1 MKEMND
7 DELQQ
12 WLDSK
17 PQLPADGRSGKD
29 EKAYRTLFEALG
41 SEPEKGLPYDFSAKV
56 TRHIQTEARRS
67 NDLKFNI
74 IAALLF
80 VAAVAIV
87 CFALSVWNP
96 KQAPELL
103 KYKWALLLFPVVFVT
118 IQYFDQKLIRE
129 RIFHHKPGNGRH

>member
-12 WLDSK
+12 WLSGK
-17 PQLPADGRSGKD
+17 PQLPADDQLGKD
-29 EKAYRTLFEALG
+29 EKAYKALFEALDN
-41 SEPEKGLPYDFSAKV
+41 EPAKGLPYDFSAKV
-56 TRHIQTEARRS
+56 TRHIQTEAKRS

-80 VAAVAIV
+80 IGILAVLCLGFSA
-87 CFALSVWNP
+87 WNP

-103 KYKWALLLFPVVFVT
+103 KFKWVLLLFPIVFIA
-118 IQYFDQKLIRE
+118 IQYFDQKLVRE
-129 RIFHHKPGNGRH
+129 RIFHGKQGNGNH

>member
-1 MKEMND
+1 MKEMKD

-12 WLDSK
+12 WLDGK
-17 PQLPADGRSGKD
+17 PQLPADDQLSKD
-29 EKAYRTLFEALG
+29 EKAYRALIEALDTDT
-41 SEPEKGLPYDFSAKV
+41 EKGLPYDFSAKV
-56 TRHIQTEARRS
+56 TRHIQTEAKRS
-67 NDLKFNI
+67 SELKFNI

-87 CFALSVWNP
+87 CFALSAWNP

-103 KYKWALLLFPVVFVT
+103 KFKWVLLLFPVVFVT

-129 RIFHHKPGNGRH
+129 KIFHHKQGNGHH